1 MLMQNFES
9 AADLDLT
16 EPQRHAL
23 IKTLSFMECG
33 KIKHISLDEVAYAD
47 ADQEVVYAGLFN
59 LSAWI
64 DSDYRCGTVG
74 CIGGTA
80 ELISGV
86 SFDRWEYKPRLQQ
99 LFNPS
104 TLIDPHSMKLS
115 VDFDSVTVEQA
126 ARALRGFLTT
136 GTADW
141 SVFVP

>member
-1 MLMQNFES
+1 MLMQNFKS

-16 EPQRHAL
+16 EPQRDAL
-23 IKTLSFMECG
+23 IKTLGFMECG
-33 KIKHISLDEVAYAD
+33 EIKHISLDEVAYAD
-47 ADQEVVYAGLFN
+47 GKQEAVFSGLFN
-59 LSAWI
+59 LAAWV

-86 SFDRWEYKPRLQQ
+86 SFDGWENKRCLQQ

-104 TLIDPHSMKLS
+104 TLID
-115 VDFDSVTVEQA
+115 DYDSVTVEQA
-126 ARALRGFLTT
+126 ARALRGFLIT

-141 SVFVP
+141 SVEPVFVP

>member
-16 EPQRHAL
+16 EPQRDAL
-23 IKTLSFMECG
+23 IETLSFMECG
-33 KIKHISLDEVAYAD
+33 KIKHISLDEVAFAD
-47 ADQEVVYAGLFN
+47 ADQEAVFSGLFN

-64 DSDYRCGTVG
+64 ESDYRCGTVA
-74 CIGGTA
+74 CMGGTA

-86 SFDRWEYKPRLQQ
+86 SFDGWENKPRLQQ

-104 TLIDPHSMKLS
+104 TLID
-115 VDFDSVTVEQA
+115 DFDSVTVERA
-126 ARALRGFLTT
+126 AKALRGFLTS

>member
-16 EPQRHAL
+16 EPQRDAL
-23 IKTLSFMECG
+23 IKTLGFMECG
-33 KIKHISLDEVAYAD
+33 KIKHVSLDEVAFSD
-47 ADQEVVYAGLFN
+47 DSQEAVFSGLFN

-86 SFDRWEYKPRLQQ
+86 SFEGWENKWRLQQ
-99 LFNPS
+99 LFSPS
-104 TLIDPHSMKLS
+104 TLIDH
-115 VDFDSVTVEQA
+115 FDSVTVEQA
-126 ARALRGFLTT
+126 ARALRGFLTS

>member
-16 EPQRHAL
+16 EPQRDAL
-23 IKTLSFMECG
+23 IETLSFMECG
-33 KIKHISLDEVAYAD
+33 KIKHISLDKVAFSD
-47 ADQEVVYAGLFN
+47 DSQEAVFSGLFN
-59 LSAWI
+59 LSAWV

-86 SFDRWEYKPRLQQ
+86 SFDGWENKPRLQQ

-104 TLIDPHSMKLS
+104 TLID
-115 VDFDSVTVEQA
+115 DFDSVTVEQA